1 MSDKG
6 ASAGATLT
14 LSQGWRDWEWDDERG
29 SRPARTPSCDSPS
42 GCMWAQ
48 SPGPT
53 GPTLPR
59 ATII

>member
-1 MSDKG
+1 MSDED

-14 LSQGWRDWEWDDERG
+14 LSQGWREWYDERG
-29 SRPARTPSCDSPS
+29 SHPARTPSCDSPS

-48 SPGPT
+48 SPDPT

-59 ATII
+59 AMII